1 MRDYLDL
8 SPVPIDEPC
17 AQVGPDDYMPQ
28 NEGRVP
34 GFCQSA
40 WPDLSPMPWPLV
52 LAFALSPTLTM
63 PELTYQSK
71 ACFNDDDES
80 QTEWAY
86 TIEGEL
92 PSLWDDEARAELTAK
107 GFECV
112 PQETHD
118 FWAQDWKESAR

>member
-8 SPVPIDEPC
+8 SPTPVDEPC
-17 AQVGPDDYMPQ
+17 AQVGPDDYMPRMRAECRAFVSQ
-28 NEGRVP
+28 LGRTFPEALAAGV
-34 GFCQSA
+34 GFRIKSNTYDA
-40 WPDLSPMPWPLV
+40 GTYLSV
-52 LAFALSPTLTM
+52 
-63 PELTYQSK
+63 E

-107 GFECV
+107 GYECT
-112 PQETHD
+112 PQETPD

>member
-8 SPVPIDEPC
+8 SPTPVDEPC
-17 AQVGPDDYMPQ
+17 AQVGPDDYMPRMRAECRAFVSQ
-28 NEGRVP
+28 LGRTFPEALAAGV
-34 GFCQSA
+34 GFRIKSNTYDA
-40 WPDLSPMPWPLV
+40 GTYLSV
-52 LAFALSPTLTM
+52 
-63 PELTYQSK
+63 E

-112 PQETHD
+112 PQETPD
-118 FWAQDWKESAR
+118 FWATDSREFVR

>member
-8 SPVPIDEPC
+8 SPTPVDEPC
-17 AQVGPDDYMPQ
+17 AQVGPDDYMPRMRAECRAFVSQ
-28 NEGRVP
+28 LGRTFPEALAAGV
-34 GFCQSA
+34 GFRIKSNTYDA
-40 WPDLSPMPWPLV
+40 GTYLSV
-52 LAFALSPTLTM
+52 
-63 PELTYQSK
+63 E

-107 GFECV
+107 GYECT
-112 PQETHD
+112 PQETPD
-118 FWAQDWKESAR
+118 FWATDSREFVR

>member
-1 MRDYLDL
+1 MRDFLDL

-17 AQVGPDDYMPQ
+17 AQVGPGDYMPRMRAECKAFVSQ
-28 NEGRVP
+28 LERAFPDALAAGV
-34 GFCQSA
+34 GFRIRSN
-40 WPDLSPMPWPLV
+40 PHDMGSYLEVEP
-52 LAFALSPTLTM
+52 
-63 PELTYQSK
+63 
-71 ACFNDDDES
+71 CFDDEDEA

-86 TIEGEL
+86 TIEGEI

>member
-8 SPVPIDEPC
+8 SPTPVDEPC
-17 AQVGPDDYMPQ
+17 AQVGPDDYMPRMRAECRAFVSQ
-28 NEGRVP
+28 LGRTFPEALAAGV
-34 GFCQSA
+34 GFRIKSNTYDA
-40 WPDLSPMPWPLV
+40 GTYLSV
-52 LAFALSPTLTM
+52 
-63 PELTYQSK
+63 E

-118 FWAQDWKESAR
+118 FWATDSREFVR